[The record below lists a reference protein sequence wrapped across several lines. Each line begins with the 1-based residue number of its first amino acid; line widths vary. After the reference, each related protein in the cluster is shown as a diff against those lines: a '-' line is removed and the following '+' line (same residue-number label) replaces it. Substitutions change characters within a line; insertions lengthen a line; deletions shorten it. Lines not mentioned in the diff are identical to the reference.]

1 MRKWIAMLLL
11 AIAAALFLPDPMRQ
25 HRGLAL
31 LTPNLQHWMGTDEY
45 GRDLFARF
53 LAGGAWSLSTG
64 LAATGITLAL
74 GWIIGSLAGW
84 YGRWVDRVLMAF
96 AETCLSMPWLY
107 LLIGLRAALP
117 LDMPPRAAVALM
129 LAAIATVSWA
139 RPARLVRGVVLS
151 LSGREYVLAAKGF
164 GVPGWRIFLTHIL
177 PATTGLLTAQLL
189 EETVKVHVK
198 HRMNKLGASDRTQPV
213 AIAVRRGIR
222 EL

>member
-1 MRKWIAMLLL
+1 M
-11 AIAAALFLPDPMRQ
+11 
-25 HRGLAL
+25 
-31 LTPNLQHWMGTDEY
+31 
-45 GRDLFARF
+45 
-53 LAGGAWSLSTG
+53 
-64 LAATGITLAL
+64 
-74 GWIIGSLAGW
+74 
-84 YGRWVDRVLMAF
+84 
-96 AETCLSMPWLY
+96 
-107 LLIGLRAALP
+107 
-117 LDMPPRAAVALM
+117 
-129 LAAIATVSWA
+129 
-139 RPARLVRGVVLS
+139 RGVVLS